1 LLAKG
6 NNESTLENSKLGS
19 TTVRTGTKYS
29 QIYRCKKG
37 FILLKPLPLLH
48 YSQLALR
55 CPTVIWVFEKVAI
68 YGRTTGRRR
77 IFVSY
82 HLQNV
87 NIKLHCMKEYR
98 DQTNNEE
105 ALGARSSER
114 SASGN
119 IFMEYTVEESDT
131 LEDIGRKHNLSW
143 DQIAEANKDV
153 LDDPDFVKP
162 GFKLKIP
169 NIRKF

>member
-1 LLAKG
+1 
-6 NNESTLENSKLGS
+6 
-19 TTVRTGTKYS
+19 
-29 QIYRCKKG
+29 
-37 FILLKPLPLLH
+37 
-48 YSQLALR
+48 
-55 CPTVIWVFEKVAI
+55 
-68 YGRTTGRRR
+68 
-77 IFVSY
+77 
-82 HLQNV
+82 
-87 NIKLHCMKEYR
+87 MKEYR

-105 ALGARSSER
+105 ALGARSSDR

-143 DQIAEANKDV
+143 EQIAEANKDV